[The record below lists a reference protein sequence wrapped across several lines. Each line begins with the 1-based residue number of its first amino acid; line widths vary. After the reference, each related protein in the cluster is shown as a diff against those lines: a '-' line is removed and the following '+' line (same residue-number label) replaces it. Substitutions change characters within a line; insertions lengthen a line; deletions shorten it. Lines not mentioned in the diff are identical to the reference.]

1 MAIDPVTATL
11 IATAAYPVVK
21 EVGSEVGSWFGW
33 GPKAR
38 EKEQRAAADQ
48 LIGNFMK
55 NPGSQFVNPQLLARA
70 QRAAG
75 GGMGRDQV
83 MTRVARDW
91 VEGRGGLPY
100 DTNLA
105 NQMLRGD
112 IPPSVA
118 AAMDRRIGS
127 RFDTLR
133 RQQGGQLARS
143 GVLRSSAGGRLM
155 ADAYTSERNALTDA
169 YMNTMLQ
176 RQGLGLNILGAAD
189 ASRRAYATMGTHELG
204 RQADRDLA
212 YQQMGC
218 NVLSDADRRKY
229 ARETFGVNARLGLL
243 GQQQARRDAGIEASA
258 GILSNLYTNYR
269 DDQRFNQQLAQQDSQ
284 FSQLLNLSNQGNRNT
299 SPIQA
304 KANLSAVSLW
314 TPQGGGGNIL
324 GSRDPFK
331 LLSQSRT
338 GAGGYGARN
347 TPLTSR
353 Y

>member
-1 MAIDPVTATL
+1 MAVDP
-11 IATAAYPVVK
+11 ATALMLLQAAPAVGNMAK
-21 EVGSEVGSWFGW
+21 EFGGGAGMTVRNMLPKKW
-33 GPKAR
+33 GKAR
-38 EKEQRAAADQ
+38 DIIGGLASSSGGFLGVSGYQEQLANQQRQDAADQ
-48 LIGNFMK
+48 LIDNFMK

-75 GGMGRDQV
+75 GGMGRDPYLAGV
-83 MTRVARDW
+83 SRDW
-91 VEGRGGLPY
+91 IEGRGGVGY

-176 RQGLGLNILGAAD
+176 RQGLGLSILNSAD
-189 ASRRAYATMGTHELG
+189 ASRRAYQGMGANQLG

-212 YQQMGC
+212 YQQMGF

-243 GQQQARRDAGIEASA
+243 GQQQARRDAGMEASA
-258 GILSNLYTNYR
+258 GIVCT
-269 DDQRFNQQLAQQDSQ
+269 
-284 FSQLLNLSNQGNRNT
+284 
-299 SPIQA
+299 
-304 KANLSAVSLW
+304 
-314 TPQGGGGNIL
+314 
-324 GSRDPFK
+324 
-331 LLSQSRT
+331 
-338 GAGGYGARN
+338 
-347 TPLTSR
+347 
-353 Y
+353 